1 LESKAIA
8 LDPDWTAPHST
19 KGTILRFQGRTEE
32 AVPEDERALAL
43 DPSNV
48 LAVVN
53 LGFDYGMLGEFDK
66 ALEYFD
72 RATLLSP
79 HDPLLAH
86 FYGGEAH
93 ANFALK
99 RYDQAIEAARQAL
112 AVNQT
117 GGVQYIHA
125 VFIAALALAGHETDA
140 REAVKR
146 YLALPSDGSLNSI
159 AGFKAY
165 FSQQGGRPPRVEAN
179 ERIYDGLRKAGM
191 PEGEAKTN

>member
-1 LESKAIA
+1 M
-8 LDPDWTAPHST
+8 
-19 KGTILRFQGRTEE
+19 ILRFQGRTEE

-48 LAVVN
+48 GAVVN
-53 LGFDYGMLGEFDK
+53 LGFDYQMLGQFDK

-72 RATLLSP
+72 KATLLSP
-79 HDPLLAH
+79 HDPFLAH
-86 FYGGEAH
+86 FYGGKAW

-99 RYDQAIEAARQAL
+99 RYDRAIEAARQAL

-125 VFIAALALAGHETDA
+125 AFIAALALAGHETDA
-140 REAVKR
+140 REALKR
-146 YLALPSDGSLNSI
+146 YLALPSIGQLTTI
-159 AGFKAY
+159 AAFKAY
-165 FSQQGGRPPRVEAN
+165 FSAQGGGPAAVEVS

-191 PEGEAKTN
+191 PEGEQKTN

>member
-1 LESKAIA
+1 M
-8 LDPDWTAPHST
+8 
-19 KGTILRFQGRTEE
+19 
-32 AVPEDERALAL
+32 
-43 DPSNV
+43 
-48 LAVVN
+48 AVVD
-53 LGFDYGMLGEFDK
+53 LGFDYGDLGEFDK

-72 RATLLSP
+72 KATLLSP
-79 HDPLLAH
+79 HDPFLAH
-86 FYGGEAH
+86 FYGGKAVT
-93 ANFALK
+93 NFALK
-99 RYDQAIEAARQAL
+99 RYDQAIEAARQGL

-146 YLALPSDGSLNSI
+146 YLALPSTGSLKTI

-165 FSQQGGRPPRVEAN
+165 FSQQGGRSHRVEAN

-191 PEGEAKTN
+191 PEGEQKTN